1 MQKVIK
7 NAKKNQPKID
17 RDLFL
22 STEICETPQGVKLT
36 LKEIER
42 IYSDHYPEWNQ
53 NLQCFPQGPIF
64 SDKLFTTQPYINAK
78 DIEDRKNHLRS
89 KIKALSNI
97 SIDKGY
103 DISKDILQSLEPV
116 IIELKLNS
124 NHQILNGLS
133 KILNGKLKGKQD
145 VLQNGD
151 HKSKMDTLMEVQD
164 ELFDLILENDK
175 IFKLY
180 EMR

>member
-1 MQKVIK
+1 MSTILCINVECLVQTGYPFEPRNSFSTSALECTYFNSFKKMTSTRSNFSSCSLCHVVNNHKNEVQKMIK
-7 NAKKNQPKID
+7 NAKKNQKEID
-17 RDLFL
+17 RDLFI

-89 KIKALSNI
+89 KIK
-97 SIDKGY
+97 
-103 DISKDILQSLEPV
+103 
-116 IIELKLNS
+116 
-124 NHQILNGLS
+124 
-133 KILNGKLKGKQD
+133 
-145 VLQNGD
+145 
-151 HKSKMDTLMEVQD
+151 TL
-164 ELFDLILENDK
+164 
-175 IFKLY
+175 
-180 EMR
+180 